1 MNANFYYIGD
11 NVVKDFIA
19 PNQLG
24 WTTICLLDNGQ
35 NIHKQ
40 IPVEDEMK
48 PQYEIENFD
57 ELYKFLKKDL

>member
-57 ELYKFLKKDL
+57 EL